1 MNFNSAEFMVFLTV
15 VLAAYAAVF
24 RSARLRDVVL
34 LCASYFFYM
43 SWNWKYAGLIAASTV
58 VDYWISLRLHAEQ
71 RPRLRKGL
79 LTVSVCMNLG
89 ILAVFKYY
97 NFFIDLAGGATEL
110 FGTDI
115 SWLRHKFL
123 LPIGISFYTFET
135 LTYTVD
141 VYKRVIAPE
150 RNLMKFALYLTFFPH
165 LVAGPI
171 VRAADFL
178 PQLHR
183 TPPVS
188 VDRFQ
193 SGMFLAFQG
202 LFKKVILADLL
213 AGLAVDAVFADPL
226 RFSSFDLL
234 MALYG
239 YAFQIYNDFSGYTD
253 IARGVSKMFGF
264 ELPENFNRPYLAENV
279 RDFWGRWHISLS
291 TWLRDYLYI
300 PLGGSRGT
308 AARVRANLMIT
319 MLLGGLWHG
328 AALNFLF
335 WGGYHGALLCLAH
348 AMPKR
353 AAAATPAGRL
363 ANRFVCFHLIVA
375 GWLLFRIGTWAGL
388 VDYVQGLASFSG
400 GSALSP
406 LFYTVLM
413 LSAVCHLAPQVWSPA
428 FTGWWVRRPAFVQ
441 AVAYAGLI
449 LVFCGSSL
457 GTPSFIYFQF

>member
-15 VLAAYAAVF
+15 VLAAYAVVF

-58 VDYWISLRLHAEQ
+58 VDYWISLRLAAIE
-71 RPRLRKGL
+71 RPRARRAL
-79 LTVSVCMNLG
+79 LAVSICMNLG
-89 ILAVFKYY
+89 ILCVFKYY
-97 NFFIDLAGGATEL
+97 NFFIDVAGGATEL

-115 SWLRHKFL
+115 SWMRHRFL

-135 LTYTVD
+135 LTYTID

-226 RFSSFDLL
+226 RFSSWDLL

-239 YAFQIYNDFSGYTD
+239 YSFQIYNDFSGYTD

-279 RDFWGRWHISLS
+279 REFWTRWHISLS

-308 AARVRANLMIT
+308 PARARANLMIT

-335 WGGYHGALLCLAH
+335 WGGYQGALLCVSH
-348 AMPKR
+348 ALPKR
-353 AAAATPAGRL
+353 ASAATSARRFW
-363 ANRFVCFHLIVA
+363 NRFVCFHLIVV
-375 GWLLFRIGTWAGL
+375 GWLLFRIGTWGGL
-388 VDYVQGLASFSG
+388 VEYLRGLADCST
-400 GSALSP
+400 GSALSGS
-406 LFYTVLM
+406 FYAVLV
-413 LSAVCHLAPQVWSPA
+413 LAAVCHLAPQAWSPA
-428 FTGWWVRRPAFVQ
+428 FTGWWIRRPAFLQ
-441 AVAYAGLI
+441 GAAYASLI
-449 LVFCGSSL
+449 LFFCGASL

>member
-15 VLAAYAAVF
+15 VLVAYAAVF

-43 SWNWKYAGLIAASTV
+43 SWNWKYAGLIAGSTV
-58 VDYWISLRLHAEQ
+58 VDYWVSLRLHSEE
-71 RPRLRKGL
+71 RPRVRKWL
-79 LTVSVCMNLG
+79 LAVSVCMNLG
-89 ILAVFKYY
+89 ILAIFKYY
-97 NFFIDLAGGATEL
+97 NFFIDLAGGATHL
-110 FGTDI
+110 FGADI

-141 VYKRVIAPE
+141 VYKRIIVPE

-213 AGLAVDAVFADPL
+213 AGLAVDAVFASPE

-308 AARVRANLMIT
+308 PARVRTNLMIT

-328 AALNFLF
+328 AALNFVF
-335 WGGYHGALLCLAH
+335 WGAYHGALLCLAH
-348 AMPKR
+348 AWPKQP
-353 AAAATPAGRL
+353 AATLARRL
-363 ANRFVCFHLIVA
+363 ANRFVCFHLIVI
-375 GWLLFRIGTWAGL
+375 GWLLFRIGTWQGL
-388 VDYVQGLASFSG
+388 VEYVQGLASLSG
-400 GSALSP
+400 GSALSA
-406 LFYTVLM
+406 LFYAVL
-413 LSAVCHLAPQVWSPA
+413 LLAAVCHLVPQNWSPT
-428 FTGWWVRRPAFVQ
+428 FTLWWVRCPAFVQ

-449 LVFCGSSL
+449 LIFCGASL
-457 GTPSFIYFQF
+457 DTASFIYFQF

>member
-1 MNFNSAEFMVFLTV
+1 MAFLTV

-34 LCASYFFYM
+34 LAASYFFYM
-43 SWNWKYAGLIAASTV
+43 SWNWKYAGLIAASTI
-58 VDYWISLRLHAEQ
+58 VDYWISLRLAAIEKPG
-71 RPRLRKGL
+71 PRRL
-79 LTVSVCMNLG
+79 LLAVSIAMNLG
-89 ILAVFKYY
+89 ILCVFKYY

-110 FGTDI
+110 FGLDI
-115 SWLRHKFL
+115 SWMRHKLL

-141 VYKRVIAPE
+141 VYKRIIVPE
-150 RNLMKFALYLTFFPH
+150 RNLLKFALYLTFFPH

-188 VDRFQ
+188 IEGFQ
-193 SGMFLAFQG
+193 SGIFLAFQG

-213 AGLAVDAVFADPL
+213 AGLAVDAIFSAPG
-226 RFSSFDLL
+226 RFSSWDLL

-239 YAFQIYNDFSGYTD
+239 YSFQIYNDFSGYTD

-279 RDFWGRWHISLS
+279 RDFWARWHISLS

-300 PLGGSRGT
+300 PLGGGRGKP
-308 AARVRANLMIT
+308 ARVRMNLMVT

-335 WGGYHGALLCLAH
+335 WGGYHGALLCIAH
-348 AMPKR
+348 AFPRRVR
-353 AAAATPAGRL
+353 ATTSL
-363 ANRFVCFHLIVA
+363 SRFCRRIVCFHLVVV
-375 GWLLFRIGTWAGL
+375 GWLMFRVGAWHEL
-388 VDYVQGLASFSG
+388 VDFVRGLSKSSG
-400 GSALSP
+400 G
-406 LFYTVLM
+406 TVL
-413 LSAVCHLAPQVWSPA
+413 SPA
-428 FTGWWVRRPAFVQ
+428 FYVVLTAAVAFHLTPQAWPPTLAGWWTRRPAFVP
-441 AVAYAGLI
+441 ALAYASMI
-449 LVFCGSSL
+449 LVFCGASL